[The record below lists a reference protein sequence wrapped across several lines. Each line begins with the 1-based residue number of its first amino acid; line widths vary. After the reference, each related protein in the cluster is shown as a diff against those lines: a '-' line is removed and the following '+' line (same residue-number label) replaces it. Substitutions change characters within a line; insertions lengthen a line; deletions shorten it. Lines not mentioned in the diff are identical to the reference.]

1 MEFTLEP
8 TTHATLVAIILD
20 NSSKIPK
27 FGKLANVEG
36 KASIP

>member
-1 MEFTLEP
+1 MP

-27 FGKLANVEG
+27 IGNSTDVEG

>member
-1 MEFTLEP
+1 MEFTLGP
-8 TTHATLVAIILD
+8 TTHVTLVAIILD

-27 FGKLANVEG
+27 FGNSVDVEG